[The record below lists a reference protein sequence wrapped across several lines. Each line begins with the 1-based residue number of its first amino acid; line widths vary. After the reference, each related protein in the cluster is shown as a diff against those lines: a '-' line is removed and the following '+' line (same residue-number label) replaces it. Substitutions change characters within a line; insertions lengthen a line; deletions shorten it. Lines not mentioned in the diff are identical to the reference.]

1 MKIRL
6 SGFVEAF
13 EGLTAALEATR
24 NAAAPAYREAV
35 EDWAE
40 TTTRKA
46 VENLDRPHWL
56 LSRSMTEVVKPY
68 HGVLWALSGIKHESI
83 DPKDPGYYVIYHE
96 AGWRPNKGK
105 PSAPIHFMTRAKR
118 ETTFLLLQK
127 VRESDQ
133 RVQKAFHEILKK
145 EIARRKAK

>member
-1 MKIRL
+1 MGIVMKIRL

-46 VENLDRPHWL
+46 
-56 LSRSMTEVVKPY
+56 SRISTVR
-68 HGVLWALSGIKHESI
+68 I
-83 DPKDPGYYVIYHE
+83 GYCPV
-96 AGWRPNKGK
+96 P
-105 PSAPIHFMTRAKR
+105 
-118 ETTFLLLQK
+118 
-127 VRESDQ
+127 
-133 RVQKAFHEILKK
+133 
-145 EIARRKAK
+145 